1 MGDSME
7 RYVCI
12 HAHFYQPPR
21 ENAWLEAVE
30 YQDSAYPYH
39 DWNERVTA
47 ECYAPNSASRI
58 LDGDGRILQIVN
70 NYSKISFNVGPT
82 LLSWMEQKCPSVYEA
97 ILTADRE
104 SQKLFSGHGSAVA
117 QAYNHT
123 ILPLATRQDRYTQI
137 LWGIR
142 DFEKRFGRHPEG
154 MWLPET
160 AVDLQTLEVLT
171 ELGIKFTILSPYQA
185 GRVRPLGGR
194 AWRKVDGGRV
204 DPSMAYAVR
213 VPSGRAIS
221 VFFYDG
227 PISRAIAFED
237 LLADGKRFSDRLLG
251 AFSDART
258 WPQLVH
264 IATDGETYGHHR
276 AYGDMALAFALH
288 NIETSQVARLTNYAE
303 YLEKHPPTHEAKIIG
318 NTSWSCAHGIERW
331 RSDCGCNSGGH
342 AGWNQAWRA
351 PLRQA
356 FDWLRDTA
364 APRFESEAK
373 KLFENPGQT
382 RDAYI
387 DVVLDRSRE
396 NIMRFMTTQAKRELS
411 PAEIVTGLKLL
422 ELQLYLMLM
431 YTSCGWFFDD
441 LSGIETVQ
449 VIQYAGRALQLAG
462 QLFSEDLST
471 PFLELL
477 AKARSN
483 LPEQGD
489 GRSIYE
495 RYVQPAMVD
504 LEKVGAHYAV
514 SSLFEEY
521 GQNTRIYCYDVEKMD
536 YRASRQGKLR
546 AVLGQASI
554 TSEITRESDQVTFG
568 VLYLADHSVIGGV
581 RKFQGSEAYRTLDL
595 ELDHALLSG
604 DLAELV
610 RMIDKNFSSGTY
622 TLRLLFR
629 DEQRKI
635 LGIILEEATNEARAM
650 YRNFHDEHAHL
661 IRFVTDLG
669 VPLPRRFR
677 LAVDFTLNSDL
688 LDAFSADEVD
698 LKKSREILDE
708 IQRTGV
714 TPDAVTLE
722 FALRRTIE
730 RLFARFVANPLE
742 TGLLQRLQ
750 ETVELVLTLPFQVRL
765 WEAQNTYYRMM
776 RDVAGDVSVRAER
789 GDVEARSWLEGFVK
803 LGEELKVKVQI
814 NAAVGAT

>member
-1 MGDSME
+1 ME

-30 YQDSAYPYH
+30 YQESAYPYH

-70 NYSKISFNVGPT
+70 NYSKISFNFGPT
-82 LLSWMEQKCPSVYEA
+82 LLSWMEQKSPAVYEA

-104 SQKLFSGHGSAVA
+104 SQKHFSGHGSAIA
-117 QAYNHT
+117 QAYNHM
-123 ILPLATRQDRYTQI
+123 ILPLASRRDKYTQI

-160 AVDLQTLEVLT
+160 AVDLQTLEVLA
-171 ELGIKFTILSPYQA
+171 ELGIRFTILAPYQA
-185 GRVRPLGGR
+185 GRVRTLGGR

-204 DPSMAYAVR
+204 DPSMAYTVR
-213 VPSGRAIS
+213 VPSGKAIN

-227 PISRAIAFED
+227 PISRAIAFEN

-276 AYGDMALAFALH
+276 AYGDMALAFAL
-288 NIETSQVARLTNYAE
+288 NDIETGQVARLTNYGE
-303 YLEKHPPTHEAKIIG
+303 YLERHPPTQEAKIIG

-342 AGWNQAWRA
+342 ADWNQKWRA

-356 FDWLRDTA
+356 FDWLRDRV
-364 APRFESEAK
+364 APLYEAEAG
-373 KLFENPGQT
+373 KLFENPWQS
-382 RDAYI
+382 RDEYI
-387 DVVLDRSRE
+387 DVILDRSLE
-396 NIMRFMTTQAKRELS
+396 NVTRFMTAQAKRELS
-411 PAEIVTGLKLL
+411 PVEIVTGLKLL
-422 ELQLYLMLM
+422 ELQRYMMLM
-431 YTSCGWFFDD
+431 YTSCGWFFDEI
-441 LSGIETVQ
+441 SGIETVQ

-462 QLFSEDLST
+462 QLFSDDLAE

-477 AKARSN
+477 AQARSN
-483 LPEQGD
+483 LPEQAD
-489 GRSIYE
+489 GRSIYQ

-504 LEKVGAHYAV
+504 LQKVAAHYAIC
-514 SSLFEEY
+514 SLFEDY
-521 GQNTRIYCYDVEKMD
+521 GRDAHIYCYDVATME
-536 YRASRQGKLR
+536 YRTSRQGKVR
-546 AVLGQASI
+546 IVLGQASI
-554 TSEITRESDQVTFG
+554 TSEITRESDQFTFG
-568 VLYLADHSVIGGV
+568 VLHLADHSVIGGV
-581 RKFQGSEAYRTLDL
+581 RQYQGEEAYRALDQ
-595 ELDHALLSG
+595 ELSHALASG

-610 RMIDKNFSSGTY
+610 RLVEKSFSSGTY

-661 IRFVTDLG
+661 IRFVADLG
-669 VPLPRRFR
+669 VALPRRFW

-688 LDAFSADEVD
+688 VDTFSADEVD
-698 LKKSREILDE
+698 LVKSREILEE
-708 IQRTGV
+708 IRRTGV
-714 TPDAVTLE
+714 KPEAVTLE

-730 RLFARFVANPLE
+730 RLFSQFVANPMQA
-742 TGLLQRLQ
+742 GLLQRLQ
-750 ETVELVLTLPFQVRL
+750 DTIALVLTLPFEVRL

-776 RDVAGDVSVRAER
+776 RQIAGEVSDRAEH
-789 GDVEARSWLEGFVK
+789 GDAEARTWLNGFVR
-803 LGEELKVKVQI
+803 LGEQLKVKVEI
-814 NAAVGAT
+814 DSPASA

>member
-1 MGDSME
+1 ME

-70 NYSKISFNVGPT
+70 NYSKISFNFGPT
-82 LLSWMEQKCPSVYEA
+82 LLSWMEEKSPAVYEA
-97 ILTADRE
+97 ILAADRE
-104 SQKLFSGHGSAVA
+104 SQRLFSGHGSAVA
-117 QAYNHT
+117 QAFNHM
-123 ILPLATRQDRYTQI
+123 ILPLATRQDKYTQI

-160 AVDLQTLEVLT
+160 AVDLQTLDVLA

-194 AWRKVDGGRV
+194 AWRKVDGGGV
-204 DPSMAYAVR
+204 DPSMAYTVR
-213 VPSGRAIS
+213 MTSGRAIS

-288 NIETSQVARLTNYAE
+288 NIETSQMARLTNYGE
-303 YLEKHPPTHEAKIIG
+303 YLEKHPPTQEAKIIG
-318 NTSWSCAHGIERW
+318 DTSWSCAHGIERW

-342 AGWNQAWRA
+342 AGWNQRWRA

-356 FDWLRDTA
+356 FDWLRDST
-364 APRFESEAK
+364 APRYEAAAK
-373 KLFENPGQT
+373 ALFVNPWQT

-387 DVVLDRSRE
+387 DVILDRSRE
-396 NIMRFMTTQAKRELS
+396 NVIRFMTAQAKRELS
-411 PAEIVTGLKLL
+411 QAETVTGLQLL
-422 ELQLYLMLM
+422 ELQRYLMLM

-462 QLFSEDLST
+462 QLFSNDGLAA
-471 PFLELL
+471 PFSALL
-477 AKARSN
+477 AQARSN

-489 GRSIYE
+489 GRSIFE

-536 YRASRQGKLR
+536 YRTSRQGKLR
-546 AVLGQASI
+546 AVLGQASV
-554 TSEITRESDQVTFG
+554 TSEITWESDQVTFG

-581 RKFQGSEAYRTLDL
+581 RKFQGSEAYRTLDQ

-610 RMIDKNFSSGTY
+610 RLIDKNFSSGTY

-650 YRNFHDEHAHL
+650 YRNFNDEHAHL

-669 VPLPRRFR
+669 VPLPRRFQ

-698 LKKSREILDE
+698 LKKSRELLQE
-708 IQRTGV
+708 IKRTGV

-730 RLFARFVANPLE
+730 RLFTRFVANPME
-742 TGLLQRLQ
+742 PALLQRLQ
-750 ETVELVLTLPFQVRL
+750 ETIALVLTLPFQVRL
-765 WEAQNTYYRMM
+765 WEAQNTYYSMM
-776 RDVAGDVSVRAER
+776 RGIAGEIRVRAER
-789 GDVEARSWLEGFVK
+789 GDSEAQAWLDGFVK
-803 LGEELKVKVQI
+803 LGEALKVKVQI
-814 NAAVGAT
+814 NAAVGVA

>member
-1 MGDSME
+1 ME

-70 NYSKISFNVGPT
+70 NYSKISFNFGPT
-82 LLSWMEQKCPSVYEA
+82 LLSWMEQKNPAVYEA

-104 SQKLFSGHGSAVA
+104 SQRLFSGHGSAVA
-117 QAYNHT
+117 QAYNHM

-160 AVDLQTLEVLT
+160 AVDLQTLEVLAD
-171 ELGIKFTILSPYQA
+171 LGIKFTILSPYQA

-194 AWRKVDGGRV
+194 VWRKVDGGRI

-213 VPSGRAIS
+213 VTSSKAIN

-237 LLADGKRFSDRLLG
+237 LLADGRRFSERLLG

-288 NIETSQVARLTNYAE
+288 HIETSQAARLTNYAE
-303 YLEKHPPTHEAKIIG
+303 FLDKHPPTQEGKIIG
-318 NTSWSCAHGIERW
+318 NTSWSCAHGVERW

-342 AGWNQAWRA
+342 AGWNQQWRA
-351 PLRQA
+351 PLRQG
-356 FDWLRDTA
+356 FDWLRDSV
-364 APRFESEAK
+364 APLYEAEAR
-373 KLFENPGQT
+373 KLFENPWQT
-382 RDAYI
+382 RDTYI
-387 DVVLDRSRE
+387 DIVLDRSAE
-396 NIMRFMTTQAKRELS
+396 NIVHFMTAQAKRELS
-411 PAEIVTGLKLL
+411 PAETIQGLRLL
-422 ELQLYLMLM
+422 ELQRYLMLM
-431 YTSCGWFFDD
+431 YTSCGWFFDE

-462 QLFSEDLST
+462 QLFNQDLAT
-471 PFLELL
+471 PFLERL
-477 AKARSN
+477 AQAKSN
-483 LPEQGD
+483 ITDPGD
-489 GRSIYE
+489 GRSIYQH
-495 RYVQPAMVD
+495 YVQPAMVD

-521 GQNTRIYCYDVEKMD
+521 GANTRIYCYDVERKD
-536 YRASRQGKLR
+536 YRTSRQGKLR
-546 AVLGQASI
+546 VVVGQATV
-554 TSEITRESDQVTFG
+554 TSEITWESGQVTFG
-568 VLYLADHSVIGGV
+568 VLHLADHSVIGGV
-581 RKFQGSEAYRTLDL
+581 RKVQGDEAYRTLEE
-595 ELDHALLSG
+595 ELDRALSSG

-610 RMIDKNFSSGTY
+610 RLVEKNFSAGTY

-661 IRFVTDLG
+661 IRFVTDLS

-698 LKKSREILDE
+698 LKKSREILEE
-708 IQRTGV
+708 IKRTGV

-722 FALRRTIE
+722 FALRKTIE
-730 RLFARFVANPLE
+730 RMFARFVANPAE
-742 TGLLQRLQ
+742 PGLLPRLQ
-750 ETVELVLTLPFQVRL
+750 ETVEMALALPFQVRL
-765 WEAQNTYYRMM
+765 WEVQNIYYRMM
-776 RDVAGDVSVRAER
+776 REEAGKISERAEAGDA
-789 GDVEARSWLEGFVK
+789 EARAWLDEFVK
-803 LGEELKVKVQI
+803 LGAALRVKVQI
-814 NAAVGAT
+814 HTAVGA

>member
-1 MGDSME
+1 ME

-70 NYSKISFNVGPT
+70 NYSKISFNFGPT
-82 LLSWMEQKCPSVYEA
+82 LLSWMEEKSPAVYEA

-104 SQKLFSGHGSAVA
+104 SQRLFSGHGSAVA
-117 QAYNHT
+117 QAYNHM
-123 ILPLATRQDRYTQI
+123 ILPLATRQDKYTQI

-204 DPSMAYAVR
+204 DPSMAYTVR
-213 VPSGRAIS
+213 MTSGRAIN

-303 YLEKHPPTHEAKIIG
+303 YLEKHPPTQEAKIIG

-342 AGWNQAWRA
+342 AGWNQQWRA

-356 FDWLRDTA
+356 FDWLRDAA
-364 APRFESEAK
+364 APRFEVEAK
-373 KLFENPGQT
+373 KLFENPSQT

-396 NIMRFMTTQAKRELS
+396 NIVRFMTTQAKRELS
-411 PAEIVTGLKLL
+411 PAETVTGLKLL
-422 ELQLYLMLM
+422 ELQRYLMLM

-471 PFLELL
+471 PFLDLL

-546 AVLGQASI
+546 AVLGQASV
-554 TSEITRESDQVTFG
+554 TSEITWESDQVTFG

-581 RKFQGSEAYRTLDL
+581 RKFQGSEAYRTLDQ

-610 RMIDKNFSSGTY
+610 RLIDKNFSSGTY

-635 LGIILEEATNEARAM
+635 LGIILEEATSEARAM

-698 LKKSREILDE
+698 LKKSREILEE
-708 IQRTGV
+708 IRRTGV

-730 RLFARFVANPLE
+730 RLFTRFVANPMEPALLE
-742 TGLLQRLQ
+742 RLQ
-750 ETVELVLTLPFQVRL
+750 ETIALVLTLPFQVRL
-765 WEAQNTYYRMM
+765 WEAQNTYYSMM
-776 RDVAGDVSVRAER
+776 RGIAGGVRERAER
-789 GDVEARSWLEGFVK
+789 GDSEAQAWLDGFVK
-803 LGEELKVKVQI
+803 LGEALKVKVQI
-814 NAAVGAT
+814 NAAVGAA

>member
-1 MGDSME
+1 ME

-70 NYSKISFNVGPT
+70 NYSKISFNFGPT
-82 LLSWMEQKCPSVYEA
+82 LLSWMEQKSPSVYEA

-123 ILPLATRQDRYTQI
+123 ILPLATRQDKYTQI

-142 DFEKRFGRHPEG
+142 DFEKRFGRAPEG

-160 AVDLQTLEVLT
+160 AADLQTMEVLAD
-171 ELGIKFTILSPYQA
+171 LGIKFTILSPYQA

-213 VPSGRAIS
+213 VPSGKAIN

-227 PISRAIAFED
+227 PISRAIAFEN
-237 LLADGKRFSDRLLG
+237 LLADGRRFSERLLG
-251 AFSDART
+251 AFSEART

-288 NIETSQVARLTNYAE
+288 DIETSEVARLTNYAE
-303 YLEKHPPTHEAKIIG
+303 FLEKHPPTQEAKIIG
-318 NTSWSCAHGIERW
+318 NTSWSCAHGVERW

-342 AGWNQAWRA
+342 GDWNQKWRA

-356 FDWLRDTA
+356 FDWLRDNV
-364 APRFESEAK
+364 APRYEAEAR
-373 KLFENPGQT
+373 KLFENPWQT

-387 DVVLDRSRE
+387 RVILDRSRE
-396 NIMRFMTTQAKRELS
+396 NVIRFMNEQAKRELS
-411 PAEIVTGLKLL
+411 EHEIISGLKLL
-422 ELQLYLMLM
+422 ELQRYLMLM
-431 YTSCGWFFDD
+431 YTSCGWFFDEV
-441 LSGIETVQ
+441 SGIETVQ

-462 QLFSEDLST
+462 QLFTEDVST
-471 PFLELL
+471 PFLDLL
-477 AKARSN
+477 SQAKSN
-483 LPEQGD
+483 IPEQGD

-521 GQNTRIYCYDVEKMD
+521 GANTRIYCYDVERKD
-536 YRASRQGKLR
+536 YRTSRQGKLR
-546 AVLGQASI
+546 VVVGQARV
-554 TSEITRESDQVTFG
+554 TSEITWASDQITFG
-568 VLYLADHSVIGGV
+568 VLHLADHSVLGGV
-581 RKFQGSEAYRTLDL
+581 RKFQGDESYHSLDQEL
-595 ELDHALLSG
+595 EKAVSTG

-610 RMIDKNFSSGTY
+610 RLVEKNFGSGTY

-635 LGIILEEATNEARAM
+635 LNIILEEATNEARAM

-661 IRFVTDLG
+661 IRFVTDLA

-730 RLFARFVANPLE
+730 RLFARFVANPME
-742 TGLLQRLQ
+742 PGLLQRLQ
-750 ETVELVLTLPFQVRL
+750 ETVALVLTLPFQVRL

-776 RDVAGDVSVRAER
+776 REVAGDVSVQAER
-789 GDVEARSWLEGFVK
+789 GDAEARPWLEGFVK

>member
-1 MGDSME
+1 ME
-7 RYVCI
+7 RYICI

-30 YQDSAYPYH
+30 LQDSAYPYH

-47 ECYAPNSASRI
+47 ESYAPNSASRI

-70 NYSKISFNVGPT
+70 NYSRISFNFGPT
-82 LLSWMEQKCPSVYEA
+82 LLSWMEQKSPAVYQA
-97 ILTADRE
+97 ILAADGE

-117 QAYNHT
+117 QAYNHM
-123 ILPLATRQDRYTQI
+123 ILPLASRQDRYTQI

-142 DFEKRFGRHPEG
+142 DFESRFGRHPEG

-160 AVDLQTLEVLT
+160 AVDLQTLEVLAD
-171 ELGIKFTILSPYQA
+171 LGIKFTILSPYQA

-194 AWRKVDGGRV
+194 AWRKVDGGRI

-213 VPSGRAIS
+213 VTSGKTMN

-237 LLADGKRFSDRLLG
+237 LLADGKRFSERLLG

-276 AYGDMALAFALH
+276 AYGDMALAFAL
-288 NIETSQVARLTNYAE
+288 NYIESSQQARLTNYAE
-303 YLEKHPPTHEAKIIG
+303 YLEKHPPTQEAKVIG
-318 NTSWSCAHGIERW
+318 NSSWSCAHGVERW
-331 RSDCGCNSGGH
+331 RSDCGCSSGGH
-342 AGWNQAWRA
+342 PGWNQHWRA

-356 FDWLRDTA
+356 LDWLRDTA
-364 APRFESEAK
+364 APRYEEEAK
-373 KLFENPGQT
+373 KLFERPWVA

-387 DVVLDRSRE
+387 DVVLNRSRE
-396 NIMRFMTTQAKRELS
+396 NVVRFMTEQAKRTLS
-411 PAEIVTGLKLL
+411 ETEIVTGLKLL
-422 ELQLYLMLM
+422 ELQRYLMLM

-462 QLFSEDLST
+462 QLFSEDLAT
-471 PFLELL
+471 PFLDLL
-477 AKARSN
+477 AQARSN

-489 GRSIYE
+489 GRAIYE
-495 RYVQPAMVD
+495 SYVQPAMVD
-504 LEKVGAHYAV
+504 LQKVGAHYAV

-521 GQNTRIYCYDVEKMD
+521 GQNSRIYCYDVGRME
-536 YRASRQGKLR
+536 YRSSRQGKLR
-546 AVLGQASI
+546 VVLGQASV
-554 TSEITRESDQVTFG
+554 TSEITWESDQITFG
-568 VLYLADHSVIGGV
+568 VLHLADHSVIGGV
-581 RKFQGSEAYRTLDL
+581 RQHQGGEDY
-595 ELDHALLSG
+595 HALDQDVEKAVASG

-610 RMIDKNFSSGTY
+610 RLTEKNFGSGMY

-635 LGIILEEATNEARAM
+635 LNIILEEATNEARVL

-688 LDAFSADEVD
+688 LDAFSNGEVD
-698 LKKSREILDE
+698 LNKSRTIIEEI
-708 IQRTGV
+708 RRAGV
-714 TPDAVTLE
+714 KPDAVTLE
-722 FALRRTIE
+722 FSLRQTVD
-730 RLFARFVANPLE
+730 RLFARFVANPME
-742 TGLLQRLQ
+742 PGLLQRLL
-750 ETVELVLTLPFQVRL
+750 ETIDLVLSLPFEVRL
-765 WEAQNTYYRMM
+765 WEAQNTYYSMM
-776 RDVAGDVSVRAER
+776 RSYAPQVRERAEN
-789 GDVEARSWLEGFVK
+789 GDSESQAWLEGFAK
-803 LGEELKVKVQI
+803 LGEKLKVRFQLTS
-814 NAAVGAT
+814 AAGTA

>member
-1 MGDSME
+1 ME
-7 RYVCI
+7 RYVCV

-70 NYSKISFNVGPT
+70 NYSKISFNFGPT
-82 LLSWMEQKCPSVYEA
+82 LLSWMEQKSSSVYEA

-104 SQKLFSGHGSAVA
+104 SQQLFSGHGSAIA
-117 QAYNHT
+117 QAYNHM
-123 ILPLATRQDRYTQI
+123 ILPLATRQDKYTQI
-137 LWGIR
+137 VWGIR

-160 AVDLQTLEVLT
+160 AVDLQTLEVLA

-194 AWRKVDGGRV
+194 VWRKVDGGRI

-213 VPSGRAIS
+213 VGSGKSINI
-221 VFFYDG
+221 FFYDG

-288 NIETSQVARLTNYAE
+288 NIETSQVAKLTNYGE
-303 YLEKHPPTHEAKIIG
+303 YLEKHPPTMEAKTIG

-331 RSDCGCNSGGH
+331 RSDCSCNSGGH
-342 AGWNQAWRA
+342 GDWNQQWRA

-356 FDWLRDTA
+356 FDWLRDTV
-364 APRFESEAK
+364 APRYEIEAK
-373 KLFENPGQT
+373 KLLENPWQT
-382 RDAYI
+382 RDAYV
-387 DVVLDRSRE
+387 DVVLDRSLE
-396 NIMRFMTTQAKRELS
+396 NVVRFMTAQAKRELS
-411 PAEIVTGLKLL
+411 PAETVTGLKLL
-422 ELQLYLMLM
+422 ELQRYLMLM
-431 YTSCGWFFDD
+431 YTSCGWFFDEV
-441 LSGIETVQ
+441 SGIETVQ

-462 QLFSEDLST
+462 QLFAEDMAT
-471 PFLELL
+471 PFLDLL
-477 AKARSN
+477 AQARSN
-483 LPEQGD
+483 IPEQGD

-504 LEKVGAHYAV
+504 LQKVGAHYAV
-514 SSLFEEY
+514 SSVFEEY
-521 GQNTRIYCYDVEKMD
+521 GQNTRIYCYDVARME
-536 YRASRQGKLR
+536 YRTSRQGKLR
-546 AVLGQASI
+546 AVLGQASV
-554 TSEITRESDQVTFG
+554 TSEITRESDQITFG
-568 VLYLADHSVIGGV
+568 VLHLADHSVLGGV
-581 RKFQGSEAYRTLDL
+581 RQIQGDMAYRTLDL
-595 ELDHALLSG
+595 ELDKALASG

-610 RMIDKNFSSGTY
+610 RLIEKNFTSGTY

-635 LGIILEEATNEARAM
+635 LGIILEEATNQARAL

-688 LDAFSADEVD
+688 LDAFSVEEVD
-698 LKKSREILDE
+698 LNKSREILEE
-708 IQRTGV
+708 IRRTGV

-730 RLFARFVANPLE
+730 RLFTRFVADPME
-742 TGLLQRLQ
+742 PGLLARLQ
-750 ETVELVLTLPFQVRL
+750 ETIELVLSLPFQVRL

-776 RDVAGDVSVRAER
+776 REVAGEVRERAER
-789 GDVEARSWLEGFVK
+789 GEAEAQAWLDGFVK
-803 LGEELKVKVQI
+803 LGEQLKVKVQI
-814 NAAVGAT
+814 NAGVSA

>member
-1 MGDSME
+1 ME
-7 RYVCI
+7 RYICI

-30 YQDSAYPYH
+30 LQDSAYPYH

-70 NYSKISFNVGPT
+70 NYSKISFNFGPT
-82 LLSWMEQKCPSVYEA
+82 LLSWMEQKSPAVYQA
-97 ILTADRE
+97 ILAADRE
-104 SQKLFSGHGSAVA
+104 SQRLFSGHGSAVA
-117 QAYNHT
+117 QAYNHM
-123 ILPLATRQDRYTQI
+123 ILPLANRQDKYTQI

-142 DFEKRFGRHPEG
+142 DFESRFGRHPEG

-160 AVDLQTLEVLT
+160 AVDLQTLEVLA

-194 AWRKVDGGRV
+194 AWRKVDGGRI

-213 VPSGRAIS
+213 VASGATMN

-237 LLADGKRFSDRLLG
+237 LLADGKRFSERLLG

-276 AYGDMALAFALH
+276 AYGDMALAFAL
-288 NIETSQVARLTNYAE
+288 NYIESSKLARLTNYAE
-303 YLEKHPPTHEAKIIG
+303 YLEKHPPTQEAKVIG
-318 NTSWSCAHGIERW
+318 NSSWSCVHGVERW

-342 AGWNQAWRA
+342 SGWNQQWRA

-356 FDWLRDTA
+356 FDWLRETV
-364 APRFESEAK
+364 APRYETEAR
-373 KLFENPGQT
+373 KLFEHPWET

-387 DVVLDRSRE
+387 DVVLNRSRE
-396 NIMRFMTTQAKRELS
+396 NVVSFMNGQAKRELS
-411 PAEIVTGLKLL
+411 PGEIVSGLKLL
-422 ELQLYLMLM
+422 ELQRYLMLM

-462 QLFSEDLST
+462 QLFPDDFAT
-471 PFLELL
+471 PFLDLL
-477 AKARSN
+477 AQARSN
-483 LPEQGD
+483 IPDQGD
-489 GRSIYE
+489 GRSIYQ

-514 SSLFEEY
+514 SSLFEDY
-521 GQNTRIYCYDVEKMD
+521 GQNTRIYCYDVERME
-536 YRASRQGKLR
+536 YRSSRQGKLR
-546 AVLGQASI
+546 VVLGQAKVV
-554 TSEITRESDQVTFG
+554 SEITWESDQITFG
-568 VLYLADHSVIGGV
+568 VLHLADHSVIGGA
-581 RKFQGSEAYRTLDL
+581 RQYQGGDAGDAYRVLDQ
-595 ELDHALLSG
+595 EVEKAVSSG

-610 RMIDKNFSSGTY
+610 RLVEKSFGSSTY
-622 TLRLLFR
+622 TLRSLFR

-635 LGIILEEATNEARAM
+635 LGLILEEATDEARAL

-677 LAVDFTLNSDL
+677 LAVDFTLNSEL

-698 LKKSREILDE
+698 LSKSRAILEE

-714 TPDAVTLE
+714 KPDAVTLE

-730 RLFARFVANPLE
+730 RLFARFVANPME
-742 TGLLQRLQ
+742 PGLLQRLEQ
-750 ETVELVLTLPFQVRL
+750 TIDLVLSLPFEVRL
-765 WEAQNTYYRMM
+765 WEAQNTYYSLM
-776 RDVAGDVSVRAER
+776 RDYAGQVQERAEH
-789 GDVEARSWLEGFVK
+789 GDVEAQAWLEGFAR
-803 LGEELKVKVQI
+803 LGEKLKVRFQLKS
-814 NAAVGAT
+814 AAEAA

>member
-1 MGDSME
+1 ME

-30 YQDSAYPYH
+30 YQESAYPYH

-70 NYSKISFNVGPT
+70 NYSKISFNFGPT
-82 LLSWMEQKCPSVYEA
+82 LLSWMEQKSPEVYQA
-97 ILTADRE
+97 ILAADRE

-123 ILPLATRQDRYTQI
+123 ILPLATRQDKYTQI

-142 DFEKRFGRHPEG
+142 DFEKRFERAPEG

-160 AVDLQTLEVLT
+160 AADLQTLEVLAD
-171 ELGIKFTILSPYQA
+171 LGIKFTILSPYQA

-213 VPSGRAIS
+213 VPSGKAIN

-227 PISRAIAFED
+227 PISRAIAFEN
-237 LLADGKRFSDRLLG
+237 LLADGRRFSERLLG

-288 NIETSQVARLTNYAE
+288 DIETSEVARLTNYGE
-303 YLEKHPPTHEAKIIG
+303 FLEKHPPTQEAKVIG
-318 NTSWSCAHGIERW
+318 NTSWSCAHGVERW
-331 RSDCGCNSGGH
+331 RGDCGCNSGGH
-342 AGWNQAWRA
+342 GDWNQRWRA

-356 FDWLRDTA
+356 FDWLRDA
-364 APRFESEAK
+364 VAPRYEAEAK
-373 KLFENPGQT
+373 KLFENPWQT
-382 RDAYI
+382 RDGYI
-387 DVVLDRSRE
+387 DVILDRSRE
-396 NIMRFMTTQAKRELS
+396 NVIRFMNEQAKRELS
-411 PAEIVTGLKLL
+411 EEETIHGLKLL
-422 ELQLYLMLM
+422 ELQRYLMLM
-431 YTSCGWFFDD
+431 YTSCGWFFDE

-462 QLFSEDLST
+462 ELFTEDVGT
-471 PFLELL
+471 PFLEQLSQ
-477 AKARSN
+477 AKSN
-483 LPEQGD
+483 IPEQGD

-521 GQNTRIYCYDVEKMD
+521 GANTRIYCYDVERKD
-536 YRASRQGKLR
+536 YRTSRQGKLR
-546 AVLGQASI
+546 VVVGQARV
-554 TSEITRESDQVTFG
+554 TSEITWASDQITFG
-568 VLYLADHSVIGGV
+568 VLHLADHSVLGGV
-581 RKFQGSEAYRTLDL
+581 RKFQGNESYHSLDQ
-595 ELDHALLSG
+595 ELAKALSTG

-610 RMIDKNFSSGTY
+610 RLVEKNFGSGTY

-635 LGIILEEATNEARAM
+635 LNIILEEATNEARAM
-650 YRNFHDEHAHL
+650 YSSFHDEHAHL
-661 IRFVTDLG
+661 IRFVTDLA

-688 LDAFSADEVD
+688 LDAFSEDEID
-698 LKKSREILDE
+698 PKKSRDILEE

-730 RLFARFVANPLE
+730 RLFARFVANPME
-742 TGLLQRLQ
+742 PGLLQRLQ
-750 ETVELVLTLPFQVRL
+750 ETIALALSLPFQVRL

-776 RDVAGDVSVRAER
+776 REVAGDVSVRAEH
-789 GDVEARSWLEGFVK
+789 GDVAAQSWLEEFIK
-803 LGEELKVKVQI
+803 LGEELKVKVRI

>member
-1 MGDSME
+1 ME
-7 RYVCI
+7 RYICI

-30 YQDSAYPYH
+30 LQDSAYPYH

-70 NYSKISFNVGPT
+70 NYSRISFNFGPT
-82 LLSWMEQKCPSVYEA
+82 LLSWMEQKSPAVYQA
-97 ILTADRE
+97 ILTADKE
-104 SQKLFSGHGSAVA
+104 SQRLFSGHGSAVA
-117 QAYNHT
+117 QAYSHM
-123 ILPLATRQDRYTQI
+123 ILPLASRQNKYTQI

-142 DFEKRFGRHPEG
+142 DFESRFGRHPEG

-160 AVDLQTLEVLT
+160 AVDLQTLEVLAD
-171 ELGIKFTILSPYQA
+171 LGIKFTILSPYQA

-194 AWRKVDGGRV
+194 AWRKVDGGRI
-204 DPSMAYAVR
+204 DPSMTYAVR
-213 VPSGRAIS
+213 LTSGQTMNC
-221 VFFYDG
+221 FFYDG

-237 LLADGKRFSDRLLG
+237 LLADGKRFSERLLG

-276 AYGDMALAFALH
+276 AYGDMALAFAL
-288 NIETSQVARLTNYAE
+288 NYIESSQLAKLTNYAE
-303 YLEKHPPTHEAKIIG
+303 YLAKHPATQEAKVIG
-318 NTSWSCAHGIERW
+318 NSSWSCVHGVERW
-331 RSDCGCNSGGH
+331 RSDCGCNSGGRP
-342 AGWNQAWRA
+342 GWNQQWRA

-356 FDWLRDTA
+356 LDWLWDTA

-373 KLFENPGQT
+373 KLFERPWAA
-382 RDAYI
+382 RDGYI
-387 DVVLDRSRE
+387 EVVLNRSRE
-396 NIMRFMTTQAKRELS
+396 NVVRFMTEQAKRTLS
-411 PAEIVTGLKLL
+411 DAEVVTGLKLL
-422 ELQLYLMLM
+422 ELQRYLMLM

-462 QLFSEDLST
+462 QLFPEDLST

-477 AKARSN
+477 AQARSN
-483 LPEQGD
+483 LAEQGD
-489 GRSIYE
+489 GRSIYD

-521 GQNTRIYCYDVEKMD
+521 GQNTRIYCYDVGRVE
-536 YRASRQGKLR
+536 YRSSRQGKLR
-546 AVLGQASI
+546 VVLGLAGV
-554 TSEITRESDQVTFG
+554 TSEITWESDQITFG
-568 VLYLADHSVIGGV
+568 VLHLADHSVIGGV
-581 RKFQGSEAYRTLDL
+581 RQYHGGEEY
-595 ELDHALLSG
+595 HALDQEVEKAVESG

-610 RMIDKNFSSGTY
+610 RLTEKNFGSGMY

-635 LGIILEEATNEARAM
+635 LNVILEEATNEARVL
-650 YRNFHDEHAHL
+650 YRDFHDEHAHL

-688 LDAFSADEVD
+688 LDAFSADVVD
-698 LKKSREILDE
+698 LEKSRTIIEEIR
-708 IQRTGV
+708 RTGV
-714 TPDAVTLE
+714 KPDAVTLE
-722 FALRRTIE
+722 FSLRRTIE
-730 RLFARFVANPLE
+730 RLFTSFVANPME
-742 TGLLQRLQ
+742 PGLLQRLL
-750 ETVELVLTLPFQVRL
+750 ETIDLVLSLPFEVRL
-765 WEAQNTYYRMM
+765 WEAQNTYYSLM
-776 RDVAGDVSVRAER
+776 RDYAGTVGERAEAGDAQ
-789 GDVEARSWLEGFVK
+789 AQTWLAGFAK
-803 LGEELKVKVQI
+803 LGEKLKVRFQVS
-814 NAAVGAT
+814 AAEGVA

>member
-1 MGDSME
+1 ME

-30 YQDSAYPYH
+30 NQDSAYPYH

-70 NYSKISFNVGPT
+70 NYSKISFNFGPT
-82 LLSWMEQKCPSVYEA
+82 LLSWMEQKSPAVYEA
-97 ILTADRE
+97 ILSADRE
-104 SQKLFSGHGSAVA
+104 SQRIFSGHGSAVA
-117 QAYNHT
+117 QAYNHM
-123 ILPLATRQDRYTQI
+123 ILPLATRQDKYTQI

-160 AVDLQTLEVLT
+160 AVDLQTLEVLV

-185 GRVRPLGGR
+185 GRVRPLGAR
-194 AWRKVDGGRV
+194 AWRKVDGGRI

-213 VPSGRAIS
+213 VGSGKSIS
-221 VFFYDG
+221 VFYYDG

-288 NIETSQVARLTNYAE
+288 HIETSQLARLTNYAE
-303 YLEKHPPTHEAKIIG
+303 YLEKHPATQEARIVQ

-331 RSDCGCNSGGH
+331 RSDCSCSSGGH
-342 AGWNQAWRA
+342 AGWNQQWRA

-356 FDWLRDTA
+356 FDWLRDSV
-364 APRFESEAK
+364 APRYETEAK
-373 KLFENPGQT
+373 KLFESPWQT
-382 RDAYI
+382 RDAYVE
-387 DVVLDRSRE
+387 VVLDRSRE
-396 NIMRFMTTQAKRELS
+396 NVIRFMTAQAKRELS
-411 PAEIVTGLKLL
+411 PGETVTGLKLL
-422 ELQLYLMLM
+422 ELQRYLMLM
-431 YTSCGWFFDD
+431 YTSCGWFFDEV
-441 LSGIETVQ
+441 SGIETVQ

-462 QLFSEDLST
+462 QLFAEDVAT
-471 PFLELL
+471 PFLDLL
-477 AKARSN
+477 AQARSN

-489 GRSIYE
+489 GRSIYA

-504 LEKVGAHYAV
+504 LQKVGAHYAV

-521 GQNTRIYCYDVEKMD
+521 GQNARIYCYDVARMD
-536 YRASRQGKLR
+536 YRTSRQGKLR
-546 AVLGQASI
+546 AVLGQASL
-554 TSEITRESDQVTFG
+554 TSEITWESDQITFG
-568 VLYLADHSVIGGV
+568 VLHLADHSVIGGV
-581 RKFQGSEAYRTLDL
+581 RQFQGDEAYRILDA
-595 ELDHALLSG
+595 ELDKALSSG

-610 RMIDKNFSSGTY
+610 RLIEKNFSSGTY

-635 LGIILEEATNEARAM
+635 LGIILEEATNEARAL
-650 YRNFHDEHAHL
+650 YRNFHAEHAHL

-688 LDAFSADEVD
+688 LDAFSVEEVD
-698 LKKSREILDE
+698 LNKSREILEE
-708 IQRTGV
+708 IRRTGV
-714 TPDAVTLE
+714 KPDAVTLE

-730 RLFARFVANPLE
+730 RLFTRFVADPME
-742 TGLLQRLQ
+742 PGLLPRLQ
-750 ETVELVLTLPFQVRL
+750 ETIELVLSLPFEVRL
-765 WEAQNTYYRMM
+765 WDAQNTYYRLM
-776 RDVAGDVSVRAER
+776 RELASKVNERAEH
-789 GDVEARSWLEGFVK
+789 GDAEARAWLDGFVK
-803 LGEELKVKVQI
+803 LGEKLKVKVQI
-814 NAAVGAT
+814 NTAVGA

>member
-1 MGDSME
+1 ME

-70 NYSKISFNVGPT
+70 NYSRISFNFGPT
-82 LLSWMEQKCPSVYEA
+82 LLSWMEQKSPSVYEA
-97 ILTADRE
+97 ILAADRE
-104 SQKLFSGHGSAVA
+104 SQRRFSGHGSAVA
-117 QAYNHT
+117 QAYNHM
-123 ILPLATRQDRYTQI
+123 ILPLASRQDKYTQI
-137 LWGIR
+137 RWGIR

-160 AVDLQTLEVLT
+160 AVDLQTLEVLA
-171 ELGIKFTILSPYQA
+171 ELGIKFTILSPYQG

-213 VPSGRAIS
+213 VTSGQAIN

-288 NIETSQVARLTNYAE
+288 NIEVSEMARLTNYGE
-303 YLEKHPPTHEAKIIG
+303 YLEKHPPTQEAKIIG

-342 AGWNQAWRA
+342 GDWNQQWRA

-364 APRFESEAK
+364 APRYEVEAS
-373 KLFENPGQT
+373 KLFENPWQT
-382 RDAYI
+382 RDSYI
-387 DVVLDRSRE
+387 SVILDRSRE
-396 NIMRFMTTQAKRELS
+396 NVIRFLTEQAKRELS
-411 PAEIVTGLKLL
+411 QEETITALKLL
-422 ELQLYLMLM
+422 ELQRYLMLM

-441 LSGIETVQ
+441 VSGIETVQ

-462 QLFSEDLST
+462 QLFAEDLAT
-471 PFLELL
+471 PFLDLL
-477 AKARSN
+477 AQARSN

-489 GRSIYE
+489 GRSIYD

-514 SSLFEEY
+514 SSLFEDY
-521 GQNTRIYCYDVEKMD
+521 GQNTRIYCYDVAKKD
-536 YRASRQGKLR
+536 YRTSRQGKLR
-546 AVLGQASI
+546 VVIGQATI
-554 TSEITRESDQVTFG
+554 ASEITWESDQVTFG
-568 VLYLADHSVIGGV
+568 VLHLADHSVIGGV
-581 RKFQGSEAYRTLDL
+581 RKFQGDEAY
-595 ELDHALLSG
+595 HALDQELEKALAGG

-610 RMIDKNFSSGTY
+610 RLVEKNFSSGTY

-661 IRFVTDLG
+661 IRFVTDLS

-688 LDAFSADEVD
+688 LDAFSAENVD
-698 LKKSREILDE
+698 LQKSREILNE

-730 RLFARFVANPLE
+730 RLFTRFVADPME
-742 TGLLQRLQ
+742 PGLLQRLQ
-750 ETVELVLTLPFQVRL
+750 ETIELVLTLPFQVRL
-765 WEAQNTYYRMM
+765 WEAQNTYYRIMQEQ
-776 RDVAGDVSVRAER
+776 AGKVSERAES
-789 GDVEARSWLEGFVK
+789 GDPEARAWLEEFVK
-803 LGEELKVKVQI
+803 LGDALKVRVQI
-814 NAAVGAT
+814 NAAVSV

>member
-1 MGDSME
+1 ME

-70 NYSKISFNVGPT
+70 NYSRISFNFGPT
-82 LLSWMEQKCPSVYEA
+82 LLSWMEQKSPSVYQA
-97 ILTADRE
+97 ILSADRE
-104 SQKLFSGHGSAVA
+104 SQRLFSGHGSAVA

-123 ILPLATRQDRYTQI
+123 ILPLATRRDKYTQI

-160 AVDLQTLEVLT
+160 AVDLQTLEVLA
-171 ELGIKFTILSPYQA
+171 ELGIKFTILAPYQA

-213 VPSGRAIS
+213 VPSGQAIN

-237 LLADGKRFSDRLLG
+237 LLADGKRFSERLLG

-276 AYGDMALAFALH
+276 AYGDMALAFALRQ
-288 NIETSQVARLTNYAE
+288 IETSQLARLTNYAE
-303 YLEKHPPTHEAKIIG
+303 YLEKHPPTQEAKIIG
-318 NTSWSCAHGIERW
+318 NTSWSCAHGVERW

-342 AGWNQAWRA
+342 AGWNQQWRA

-356 FDWLRDTA
+356 FDWLRDA
-364 APRFESEAK
+364 VAPLYETEAR
-373 KLFENPGQT
+373 KLFENPWST
-382 RDAYI
+382 RDAYS
-387 DVVLDRSRE
+387 DVILERSRE
-396 NIMRFMTTQAKRELS
+396 SVIRFMTAQAKRELS
-411 PAEIVTGLKLL
+411 QTETISGLKLL
-422 ELQLYLMLM
+422 ELQRYLMLM
-431 YTSCGWFFDD
+431 YTSCGWFFDE
-441 LSGIETVQ
+441 LSGLETVQ

-462 QLFSEDLST
+462 QLFAEDLAR
-471 PFLELL
+471 PFLDLL
-477 AKARSN
+477 AQAKSN
-483 LPEQGD
+483 VPEQGD

-521 GQNTRIYCYDVEKMD
+521 GKNTRIYCYDVDRMD
-536 YRASRQGKLR
+536 YRTSRQGKLR
-546 AVLGQASI
+546 VVLGQASV
-554 TSEITRESDQVTFG
+554 TSEITWESDKVTFG
-568 VLYLADHSVIGGV
+568 VLHLADHSVIGGV
-581 RKFQGSEAYRTLDL
+581 RPFQGDEAYRVLDQD
-595 ELDHALLSG
+595 LDKALVSG

-610 RMIDKNFSSGTY
+610 RSIEKNFSSGTY

-635 LGIILEEATNEARAM
+635 LGVILEEATNEARAM
-650 YRNFHDEHAHL
+650 YRHFHDEHAHL

-688 LDAFSADEVD
+688 LDAFSVEEVD
-698 LKKSREILDE
+698 LNKSREIMEE
-708 IQRTGV
+708 IRRTGV

-730 RLFARFVANPLE
+730 RLFTRFVANPAE
-742 TGLLQRLQ
+742 AGLLQRLQ
-750 ETVELVLTLPFQVRL
+750 ETIALVLSLPFQVRL
-765 WEAQNTYYRMM
+765 WEAQNAYYRMM
-776 RDVAGDVSVRAER
+776 RGQASEIKERAES
-789 GDVEARSWLEGFVK
+789 GDAAARVWLDEFVK
-803 LGEELKVKVQI
+803 LGEELKVKVEI
-814 NAAVGAT
+814 NSVVGA

>member
-1 MGDSME
+1 
-7 RYVCI
+7 
-12 HAHFYQPPR
+12 
-21 ENAWLEAVE
+21 
-30 YQDSAYPYH
+30 
-39 DWNERVTA
+39 
-47 ECYAPNSASRI
+47 
-58 LDGDGRILQIVN
+58 
-70 NYSKISFNVGPT
+70 
-82 LLSWMEQKCPSVYEA
+82 
-97 ILTADRE
+97 
-104 SQKLFSGHGSAVA
+104 
-117 QAYNHT
+117 
-123 ILPLATRQDRYTQI
+123 
-137 LWGIR
+137 
-142 DFEKRFGRHPEG
+142 
-154 MWLPET
+154 
-160 AVDLQTLEVLT
+160 
-171 ELGIKFTILSPYQA
+171 
-185 GRVRPLGGR
+185 
-194 AWRKVDGGRV
+194 
-204 DPSMAYAVR
+204 
-213 VPSGRAIS
+213 

-303 YLEKHPPTHEAKIIG
+303 YLEKHPPTQEAKIIG

-342 AGWNQAWRA
+342 AGWNQQWRA

-364 APRFESEAK
+364 ATRFESEAK

-422 ELQLYLMLM
+422 ELQRYLMLM

-536 YRASRQGKLR
+536 YRASRHGKLR

-554 TSEITRESDQVTFG
+554 TSEITWESDQVTFG

-581 RKFQGSEAYRTLDL
+581 RKFQGSEAYRTLDQ

-688 LDAFSADEVD
+688 LDAFLADEVD
-698 LKKSREILDE
+698 LKKSREILEE
-708 IQRTGV
+708 IRRTGV

-730 RLFARFVANPLE
+730 RLFTRFVANPTE
-742 TGLLQRLQ
+742 PGLLPRLQ
-750 ETVELVLTLPFQVRL
+750 ETIALALTLPFQVRL
-765 WEAQNTYYRMM
+765 WEAQNTYYSMM
-776 RDVAGDVSVRAER
+776 RGIAGEIRERAER
-789 GDVEARSWLEGFVK
+789 GDAEAQAWLDGFVK
-803 LGEELKVKVQI
+803 LGEELKVRVQI
-814 NAAVGAT
+814 NAAAGVA

>member
-1 MGDSME
+1 ME

-30 YQDSAYPYH
+30 NQDSAYPYH

-70 NYSKISFNVGPT
+70 NYSKISFNFGPT
-82 LLSWMEQKCPSVYEA
+82 LLSWMEQKSPAVYEA
-97 ILTADRE
+97 ILSADRE
-104 SQKLFSGHGSAVA
+104 SQRIFSGHGSAVA
-117 QAYNHT
+117 QAYNHM
-123 ILPLATRQDRYTQI
+123 ILPLATRQDKYTQI

-160 AVDLQTLEVLT
+160 AVDLQTLEVLV

-185 GRVRPLGGR
+185 GRVRPLGAR
-194 AWRKVDGGRV
+194 AWRKVDGGRI

-213 VPSGRAIS
+213 VGSGKSIS
-221 VFFYDG
+221 VFYYDG

-288 NIETSQVARLTNYAE
+288 HIETSQLARLTNYAE
-303 YLEKHPPTHEAKIIG
+303 YLEKHPATQEARIVQ

-331 RSDCGCNSGGH
+331 RSDCSCSSGGH
-342 AGWNQAWRA
+342 AGWNQQWRA

-356 FDWLRDTA
+356 FDWLRDSV
-364 APRFESEAK
+364 APRYETEAK
-373 KLFENPGQT
+373 KLFESPWQT
-382 RDAYI
+382 RDAYVE
-387 DVVLDRSRE
+387 VVLDRSRE
-396 NIMRFMTTQAKRELS
+396 NVIRFMTAQAKRELS
-411 PAEIVTGLKLL
+411 PAETVTGLKLL
-422 ELQLYLMLM
+422 ELQRYLMLM
-431 YTSCGWFFDD
+431 YTSCGWFFDEV
-441 LSGIETVQ
+441 SGIETVQ

-462 QLFSEDLST
+462 QLFAEDVAT
-471 PFLELL
+471 PFLDLL
-477 AKARSN
+477 AQARSN

-489 GRSIYE
+489 GRSIYA

-504 LEKVGAHYAV
+504 LQKVGAHYAV

-521 GQNTRIYCYDVEKMD
+521 GQNARIYCYDVARMD
-536 YRASRQGKLR
+536 YRTSRQGKLR
-546 AVLGQASI
+546 AVLGQASL
-554 TSEITRESDQVTFG
+554 TSEITWESDQITFG
-568 VLYLADHSVIGGV
+568 VLHLADHSVIGGV
-581 RKFQGSEAYRTLDL
+581 RQFQGDEAYRILDA
-595 ELDHALLSG
+595 ELDKALSSG

-610 RMIDKNFSSGTY
+610 RLIEKNFSSGTY

-635 LGIILEEATNEARAM
+635 LGIILEEATNEARAL
-650 YRNFHDEHAHL
+650 YRNFHAEHAHL

-688 LDAFSADEVD
+688 LDAFSVEEVD
-698 LKKSREILDE
+698 LNKSREILEE
-708 IQRTGV
+708 IRRTGV
-714 TPDAVTLE
+714 KPDAVTLE

-730 RLFARFVANPLE
+730 RLFTRFVADPME
-742 TGLLQRLQ
+742 PGLLPRLQ
-750 ETVELVLTLPFQVRL
+750 ETIELVLSLPFEVRL
-765 WEAQNTYYRMM
+765 WDAQNTYYRLM
-776 RDVAGDVSVRAER
+776 RELASKVNERAEH
-789 GDVEARSWLEGFVK
+789 GDAEARAWLDGFVK
-803 LGEELKVKVQI
+803 LGEKLKVKVQI
-814 NAAVGAT
+814 NTAVGA

>member
-1 MGDSME
+1 ME

-30 YQDSAYPYH
+30 LQDSAYPYH

-70 NYSKISFNVGPT
+70 NYSKISFNFGPT
-82 LLSWMEQKCPSVYEA
+82 LLSWMEQKSPAVYQA

-104 SQKLFSGHGSAVA
+104 SQRTFSGHGNAVA
-117 QAYNHT
+117 QAYNHM
-123 ILPLATRQDRYTQI
+123 ILPLADQRDKYTQI
-137 LWGIR
+137 RWGIR
-142 DFEKRFGRHPEG
+142 DFETRFGRHPEG

-160 AVDLQTLEVLT
+160 AVDLRTLQVLA

-194 AWRKVDGGRV
+194 AWRKVDGGRI

-213 VPSGRAIS
+213 LPSGPAMN

-237 LLADGKRFSDRLLG
+237 VLGDGKRLSDRLLG

-264 IATDGETYGHHR
+264 IATDGETYGHHKP
-276 AYGDMALAFALH
+276 YGDMALAFALR
-288 NIETSQVARLTNYAE
+288 NIESSQIARLTNYGE
-303 YLEKHPPTHEAKIIG
+303 YLEKHPPAQEAKVIG
-318 NTSWSCAHGIERW
+318 NSSWSCVHGVERW
-331 RSDCGCNSGGH
+331 KSDCGCNSGGH
-342 AGWNQAWRA
+342 SGWNQQWRA

-356 FDWLRDTA
+356 FDWLRDTV
-364 APRFESEAK
+364 APRYEAEAK
-373 KLFENPGQT
+373 KLFDRPWVT
-382 RDAYI
+382 RDTYI

-396 NIMRFMTTQAKRELS
+396 SITRFMTGQAKQELS
-411 PAEIVTGLKLL
+411 QTEIVRALKLL
-422 ELQLYLMLM
+422 ELQRYLMLM
-431 YTSCGWFFDD
+431 YTSCGWFFDE

-462 QLFSEDLST
+462 QLFAEDLAT
-471 PFLELL
+471 PFLDLL
-477 AKARSN
+477 AQAKSN

-521 GQNTRIYCYDVEKMD
+521 GENTRIYCYDVGRTD
-536 YRASRQGKLR
+536 YRSSRQGKLR
-546 AVLGQASI
+546 AVLGQANI
-554 TSEITRESDQVTFG
+554 TSEITWEADKITFG
-568 VLYLADHSVIGGV
+568 VLHLADHSVIGGV
-581 RKFQGSEAYRTLDL
+581 RKFQGEKAYGVLDQEL
-595 ELDHALLSG
+595 EKALGSG

-610 RMIDKNFSSGTY
+610 RLFDKNFSSGTY

-635 LGIILEEATNEARAM
+635 LGIILEEATNEARAL

-698 LKKSREILDE
+698 LKKSREILEE
-708 IQRTGV
+708 IRRTGV
-714 TPDAVTLE
+714 KPDAVTLE

-730 RLFARFVANPLE
+730 RLFARFVADPVDP
-742 TGLLQRLQ
+742 GLLARLE
-750 ETVELVLTLPFQVRL
+750 ETIDLVQSLPFGVRL
-765 WEAQNTYYRMM
+765 WEAQNTYYEMM
-776 RDVAGDVSVRAER
+776 RNHAGQVQERAER
-789 GDVEARSWLEGFVK
+789 GDAEAQVWLQAFAR
-803 LGEELKVKVQI
+803 LGEKLKVRFQATSVTG
-814 NAAVGAT
+814 AA

>member
-1 MGDSME
+1 ME

-58 LDGDGRILQIVN
+58 LDGDARILQIVN
-70 NYSKISFNVGPT
+70 NYSRISFNFGPT
-82 LLSWMEQKCPSVYEA
+82 LLSWMEQKSPAVYEA

-117 QAYNHT
+117 QAYNHM

-160 AVDLQTLEVLT
+160 AADLQTLELLA

-194 AWRKVDGGRV
+194 AWRKVDGGRI

-237 LLADGKRFSDRLLG
+237 LLADGRRFSDRLLG

-288 NIETSQVARLTNYAE
+288 NIETSQLARLTNYAE
-303 YLEKHPPTHEAKIIG
+303 YLEKHPPTQEAKIIG

-342 AGWNQAWRA
+342 AGWNQQWRA

-364 APRFESEAK
+364 APRYEAEAG
-373 KLFENPGQT
+373 KLFENPWQT
-382 RDAYI
+382 RDTYI
-387 DVVLDRSRE
+387 DVILDRSRE
-396 NIMRFMTTQAKRELS
+396 NVVRFVTAQAKRELS
-411 PAEIVTGLKLL
+411 PEETIAGLKLL
-422 ELQLYLMLM
+422 ELQRYLMLM

-462 QLFSEDLST
+462 QLFSADLAA
-471 PFLELL
+471 PFLDLL
-477 AKARSN
+477 SQAKSN

-504 LEKVGAHYAV
+504 LKKVGAHYAV

-521 GQNTRIYCYDVEKMD
+521 GQSTRIYCYDVEKME
-536 YRASRQGKLR
+536 YRTSRQGKLR
-546 AVLGQASI
+546 VVLGQAGI
-554 TSEITRESDQVTFG
+554 TSEITRESDQVIFG
-568 VLYLADHSVIGGV
+568 VLHLADHSVIGGV
-581 RKFQGSEAYRTLDL
+581 RQFQGAEAYHLLDQ
-595 ELDHALLSG
+595 ELDTALAGG

-610 RMIDKNFSSGTY
+610 RLVEKNFSSDTY

-661 IRFVTDLG
+661 IRFMTDLG

-698 LKKSREILDE
+698 LKKSREILEE
-708 IQRTGV
+708 IKRTGV

-730 RLFARFVANPLE
+730 RLFTRFVASPMEL
-742 TGLLQRLQ
+742 GLLQRLQ
-750 ETVELVLTLPFQVRL
+750 ETIALVLTLPFQVRL

-776 RDVAGDVSVRAER
+776 RDTAGDVKARAEG
-789 GDVEARSWLEGFVK
+789 GDSEAQAWLDGFVK
-803 LGEELKVKVQI
+803 LGEELKVRVQI
-814 NAAVGAT
+814 DAAVGVA